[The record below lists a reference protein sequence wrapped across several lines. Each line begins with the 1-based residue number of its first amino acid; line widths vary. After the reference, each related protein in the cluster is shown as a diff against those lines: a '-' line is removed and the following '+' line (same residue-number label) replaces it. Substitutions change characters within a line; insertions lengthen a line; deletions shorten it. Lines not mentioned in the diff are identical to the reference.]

1 MGKRSKECAEEEVDE
16 EEQPTKKLQT
26 EPPEYEDPAL
36 DNDEGEPTEFSVSIG
51 GLSFETK
58 RKALRKACAKFGE
71 VVTVRRWVR
80 GAPRRA
86 DVSFSSAEEMEAAI
100 QGMEG
105 KEIDGRTVKVKATP
119 KEEEAAGKK
128 KGKGKGKGG
137 KGKGKGKGKSKGKG
151 GGKGRGG

>member
-1 MGKRSKECAEEEVDE
+1 M
-16 EEQPTKKLQT
+16 
-26 EPPEYEDPAL
+26 
-36 DNDEGEPTEFSVSIG
+36 SIG

-58 RKALRKACAKFGE
+58 RKALRKAGTDNALFSWPVCVSPAVTCQACAKFGE

-105 KEIDGRTVKVKATP
+105 KDSWSCVPDMLRVEVAETGQ
-119 KEEEAAGKK
+119 
-128 KGKGKGKGG
+128 GG
-137 KGKGKGKGKSKGKG
+137 SG
-151 GGKGRGG
+151 G

>member
-1 MGKRSKECAEEEVDE
+1 MPVSLLWSRTLLSTTMKSATERLSFF
-16 EEQPTKKLQT
+16 LQGIVWCMC
-26 EPPEYEDPAL
+26 
-36 DNDEGEPTEFSVSIG
+36 NDEGEPTEFSVSIG

-58 RKALRKACAKFGE
+58 RKALRKAGTDEIVRWSVCVPPLAVMCQACAKFGE

-105 KEIDGRTVKVKATP
+105 KDSAV
-119 KEEEAAGKK
+119 
-128 KGKGKGKGG
+128 
-137 KGKGKGKGKSKGKG
+137 
-151 GGKGRGG
+151 